1 MICDG
6 QRGTVFFVAEQ
17 ELTFV
22 VGAPQLVGL
31 LPQRQWRALS
41 MIASA
46 PSALDQAVAIEHG
59 VDGAASRNLHLT
71 AKSTQ
76 QAFGD
81 LVRAPVGVFPVEI
94 QNRCLHLLV

>member
-6 QRGTVFFVAEQ
+6 QRVTVFFVAEQ

-31 LPQRQWRALS
+31 LPQRQGRALR

-59 VDGAASRNLHLT
+59 VDGAARRNLHGALGPSQ
-71 AKSTQ
+71 KVLPREVSV
-76 QAFGD
+76 D
-81 LVRAPVGVFPVEI
+81 LHAGGWSKMES
-94 QNRCLHLLV
+94 QK